1 MIVKGQDVMNSI
13 YPINRISAMMV
24 GISITLSCLLASSI
38 TQASQADVPKADEA
52 KMMSSY
58 DAAMADGDE
67 TAAVKYVLDFT
78 EKTQGENAPAT
89 VKLTYRYGH
98 LLYLDGDYR
107 EASNVLKKAL
117 KRSIVAHGKS
127 GGEAYEINMN
137 LAYSYSQWS
146 PSLSSRMKYF
156 DRALEI
162 LRERG
167 EHETI
172 AYVTTLVNIVVNL
185 MDNDGLSGES
195 SIALGDD
202 YERYMAGDIST
213 FSPEQE
219 YSNHFDKAEKYV
231 LEAVELGA
239 KLENLDEYLSA
250 KIAIAQAKLNVM
262 ETADLMAVPSGV
274 RGGITRR
281 NAKDRNVREEDRL
294 MSAIDELSRDIDNNE
309 IFLTAANKALMEIAW
324 LDKDGNRM
332 AAMCTDGTLNSA
344 SEYHP
349 DRLYAVTEEGD
360 VLAPNFS
367 FRVASNLFRPLR
379 SRGEQPTDKNGNPIR
394 KPYFI
399 PVCIDG
405 RLMAALINAPRIT
418 IEEL

>member
-1 MIVKGQDVMNSI
+1 MDSAYPNS
-13 YPINRISAMMV
+13 RLSAFLPGMLV
-24 GISITLSCLLASSI
+24 GLTCFFAFAH
-38 TQASQADVPKADEA
+38 ASQTDVSKADETR
-52 KMMSSY
+52 MLSNY
-58 DAAMADGDE
+58 DAAMAAGDE
-67 TAAVKYVLDFT
+67 TAAVKHALDFT
-78 EKTQGENAPAT
+78 ENTQGENAPAT
-89 VKLTYRYGH
+89 VKLTYRYGY

-107 EASNVLKKAL
+107 EATNVLKKAL

-137 LAYSYSQWS
+137 IAYSYSQWS

-195 SIALGDD
+195 SLDLGDD
-202 YERYMAGDIST
+202 YERYMAEETSV

-219 YSNHFDKAEKYV
+219 YRNHFDKAEKYV
-231 LEAVELGA
+231 LEAAELS
-239 KLENLDEYLSA
+239 KELEIVDEYISA
-250 KIAIAQAKLNVM
+250 KISVAMAKLKVM
-262 ETADLMAVPSGV
+262 ETADLMAVASGV

-281 NAKDRNVREEDRL
+281 DAKDRNAREADRL
-294 MSAIDELSRDIDNNE
+294 AIAIDSLSEDIDSNKLY
-309 IFLTAANKALMEIAW
+309 LTAANKSLMDIAL
-324 LDKDGNRM
+324 LDRDGSRM
-332 AAMCTDGTLNSA
+332 VAMCTNGTLNSA

-349 DRLYAVTEEGD
+349 DRLYAVTEDGE
-360 VLAPNFS
+360 VLAPNFD
-367 FRVASNLFRPLR
+367 FRISSNLFKPLR
-379 SRGEQPTDKNGNPIR
+379 SRGEQQKDKNGNPVK

-405 RLMAALINAPRIT
+405 RLMAALINAPTVT
-418 IEEL
+418 IEEFY